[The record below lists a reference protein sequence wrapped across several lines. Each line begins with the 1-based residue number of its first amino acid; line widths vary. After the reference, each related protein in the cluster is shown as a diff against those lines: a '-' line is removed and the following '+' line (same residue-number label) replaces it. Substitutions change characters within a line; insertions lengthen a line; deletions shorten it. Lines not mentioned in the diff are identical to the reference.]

1 LIFFQAKRTVKVG
14 IKSLMRH
21 LMRSVLTML
30 GIMLGVCA
38 VIAMLAIGTGASEE
52 AQEQIRK
59 LGVHNIIVRSVP
71 PPTSQNAS
79 DTQQFT
85 LSYGVTLEDAE
96 RIRDVYCTPGVE
108 VTVPSRSMAATIKHL
123 GRRIDAHVVGTVP
136 GHRDTIHMNI
146 LKGRFLSPW
155 DMEGRQTVCV
165 LGEGAEKALFPLGDS
180 LGQIVRDG
188 AHRFEVVGVV
198 RSFVPDTTK
207 SERTDAADPNTS
219 VYIPA
224 TTMAAQY
231 PATAFT
237 RRSGSMSSEH
247 VEISTLIIRVDDL
260 DNVRSVQGVV
270 EQILKMEHTDKQDY
284 RVDVPLELIEQARAT
299 ARRWSIVLGAIA
311 AISLVVGGIG
321 IMNITLAT
329 VIERT
334 REIGIRRAMG
344 AKRRHIVVQFLVET
358 TLLSLCGGLLGIAMG
373 VAVPQLVEHSFGMRT
388 IVTTWSLLLAS
399 GISVSIGIIFGI
411 YPAWR
416 AAHMD
421 PIEALRHE

>member
-1 LIFFQAKRTVKVG
+1 MILFQAKRTIKVG
-14 IKSLMRH
+14 IKSLLRH
-21 LMRSVLTML
+21 LLRSVLTML

-71 PPTSQNAS
+71 PPASQNAS
-79 DTQQFT
+79 ATQSFT
-85 LSYGVTLEDAE
+85 LEYGVTLQDAE

-123 GRRIDAHVVGTVP
+123 GRRVDSHVIGTVP
-136 GHRDTIHMNI
+136 GHKGATHMNI
-146 LKGRFLSPW
+146 LKGRFLSEW
-155 DMEGRQTVCV
+155 DMLGRQTVCV
-165 LGEGAEKALFPLGDS
+165 LGEGAEKILFPLGDS

-188 AHRFEVVGVV
+188 DRRFEVVGVV
-198 RSFVPDTTK
+198 RSFVPDTSKREPTNG
-207 SERTDAADPNTS
+207 ADPNTS

-224 TTMAAQY
+224 ATMAAQY
-231 PATAFT
+231 PATTFT
-237 RRSGSMSSEH
+237 MRSGGMSSEH

-270 EQILKMEHTDKQDY
+270 EQILSMAHGDKQDY
-284 RVDVPLELIEQARAT
+284 RIEVPLELIEQARAT

-358 TLLSLCGGLLGIAMG
+358 TMLSLCGGLLGIAMG
-373 VAVPQLVEHSFGMRT
+373 IAVPQLVEHSFGMRT